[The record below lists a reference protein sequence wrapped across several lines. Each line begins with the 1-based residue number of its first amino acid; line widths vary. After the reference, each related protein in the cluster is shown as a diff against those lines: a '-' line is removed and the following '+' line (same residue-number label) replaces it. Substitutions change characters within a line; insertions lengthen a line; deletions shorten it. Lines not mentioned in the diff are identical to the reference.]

1 VALVCTCALLI
12 MWSSIA
18 CNLSAVIVAA
28 KGGRAW
34 QKSSVL
40 RLDSHSAVEGTV
52 YSSSSGDVTRTC
64 ILLKHAHIGAFLCRK
79 VCQVH
84 AADHAKPP
92 PVVTTDTWDKLV
104 LALADLGQEKLREG
118 LIKDEAGNDVALSP
132 QTEQELV
139 DYEGMLVSG
148 AVAQRRG

>member
-1 VALVCTCALLI
+1 MC
-12 MWSSIA
+12 
-18 CNLSAVIVAA
+18 
-28 KGGRAW
+28 
-34 QKSSVL
+34 
-40 RLDSHSAVEGTV
+40 RLD
-52 YSSSSGDVTRTC
+52 
-64 ILLKHAHIGAFLCRK
+64 AFPC
-79 VCQVH
+79 C
-84 AADHAKPP
+84 AACAAQPA
-92 PVVTTDTWDKLV
+92 DTWDKLV

>member
-1 VALVCTCALLI
+1 MVNLWWLTSRSGAAGVCEY
-12 MWSSIA
+12 
-18 CNLSAVIVAA
+18 NLPTTLA
-28 KGGRAW
+28 
-34 QKSSVL
+34 
-40 RLDSHSAVEGTV
+40 T
-52 YSSSSGDVTRTC
+52 
-64 ILLKHAHIGAFLCRK
+64 ILLPTPLC
-79 VCQVH
+79 
-84 AADHAKPP
+84 AA
-92 PVVTTDTWDKLV
+92 TDTWDKLV